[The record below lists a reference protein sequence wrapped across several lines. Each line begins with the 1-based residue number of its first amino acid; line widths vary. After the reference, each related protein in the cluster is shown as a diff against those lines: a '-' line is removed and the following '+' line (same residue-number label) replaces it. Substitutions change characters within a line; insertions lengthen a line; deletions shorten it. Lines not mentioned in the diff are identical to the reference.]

1 MGVDYY
7 AILNVNRSA
16 SNDEI
21 AQAYRKLAIR
31 LHPDKIAKARDETLN
46 SKDQNRPPE
55 GISPA
60 IAHEQFLRIAEAYD
74 VLCDRTKRAMY
85 NQFGEEG
92 LKAGVPNAGK
102 NGAWSQGY
110 TFHGDAEQ
118 TFKDFFGTD
127 NPFADFSDMN
137 WTEDQSAAEGAPM
150 SFGSS
155 THGRSERVKDAPLV
169 KTLPLTLIEMYH
181 GCLKKVTI
189 SRRVM
194 NEDGHTSSL
203 RDKVLTIKIA
213 PGIRACQKIIFK
225 EEGNQGPNVIPADI
239 VFEVEQVNHG
249 IFQRNG
255 DDLEFT
261 ATVPLSRALVGCSI
275 EVPTLDGREIS
286 VPINDI
292 IHPKYTKVVKKEGM
306 PIYKEPCSRGN
317 LIIKFDLEFPQRLS
331 PEARGMIRQAFA
343 YNE

>member
-1 MGVDYY
+1 MGYY
-7 AILNVNRSA
+7 AILNVNRNA
-16 SNDEI
+16 NNDEI

-31 LHPDKIAKARDETLN
+31 LHPDKIAKSREEN
-46 SKDQNRPPE
+46 VNNKDINRPPD

-60 IAHEQFLRIAEAYD
+60 LAHEQCLRIAEAFD
-74 VLCDRTKRAMY
+74 VLADRTKRAMY
-85 NQFGEEG
+85 DQFGEEG

-102 NGAWSQGY
+102 NGAWSSGY
-110 TFHGDAEQ
+110 SFHGDAD
-118 TFKDFFGTD
+118 KDFR
-127 NPFADFSDMN
+127 DMN
-137 WTEDQSAAEGAPM
+137 WSNDQADASGAPM

-155 THGRSERVKDAPLV
+155 THGRSERVKDQPVV
-169 KTLPLTLIEMYH
+169 KTLPLTLLEMYH

-203 RDKVLTIKIA
+203 RDKVLTIQVR
-213 PGIRACQKIIFK
+213 PGISAGQKIVFK
-225 EEGNQGPNVIPADI
+225 EEGNQGPNIIPADI
-239 VFEVEQVNHG
+239 VFEITQVEHQ

-255 DDLEFT
+255 SDLEFT

-286 VPINDI
+286 VPVNDI

-306 PIYKEPCSRGN
+306 PIYGNAKQRGN
-317 LIIKFDLEFPQRLS
+317 LIIRFDIDFPKKLS
-331 PEARGMIRQAFA
+331 PEAKGMIRQAFA
-343 YNE
+343 YNSV

>member
-7 AILNVNRSA
+7 AILNINRS
-16 SNDEI
+16 STNDEI

-31 LHPDKIAKARDETLN
+31 LHPDKIAKARDGSLN
-46 SKDQNRPPE
+46 NKDANRPPD

-85 NQFGEEG
+85 DQFGEEG
-92 LKAGVPNAGK
+92 LKAGVPHAGK

-137 WTEDQSAAEGAPM
+137 WTADQAAAEGAPM

-155 THGRSERVKDAPLV
+155 THGRSERVKDEPLIKV
-169 KTLPLTLIEMYH
+169 LPLTLIEMYH

-203 RDKVLTIKIA
+203 RDKVLTIQIK
-213 PGIRACQKIIFK
+213 PGIRAGQRIIFK

-239 VFEVEQVNHG
+239 IFEIEQTGHP
-249 IFQRNG
+249 IFRRNN

-286 VPINDI
+286 VPVNDI
-292 IHPKYTKVVKKEGM
+292 IHPKYMKVVRKEGM
-306 PIYKEPCSRGN
+306 PVYGNPTQRGN
-317 LIIKFDLEFPQRLS
+317 LIIKFDIDFPQRLS
-331 PEARGMIRQAFA
+331 PEAKGMIRQAFA
-343 YNE
+343 YN